1 MSTQY
6 IDLLKRYL
14 YIQQEI
20 DKRKDEILAESK
32 VKGEVYRAHK
42 SILKILHTHCPDLF
56 DKIVELPKRLERIQ
70 NIEALEEIEDAGLA
84 SDEQH
89 AQTLIETNAPL
100 EWRRR

>member
-6 IDLLKRYL
+6 IDLLKRYP
-14 YIQQEI
+14 YIRQEI
-20 DKRKDEILAESK
+20 DKRKDELLAKSK

-70 NIEALEEIEDAGLA
+70 DIEILEQIENAGLA
-84 SDEQH
+84 SDGQGVW
-89 AQTLIETNAPL
+89 ALVKANDPTK
-100 EWRRR
+100 